1 MITPGQYAHEL
12 SQRADGPHDD
22 QATAEAAGLAA
33 ETIRYLI
40 YAAAHGGITEPAT
53 VYAIAGEL
61 SAAAYRLPQVLTQMG
76 EWIATEISAGRVA
89 GDQSRPARQLGDD
102 ARAVYS
108 QAAGHASG
116 LAAALS
122 DAHNLAGTL
131 RASAP
136 ETSIAP

>member
-1 MITPGQYAHEL
+1 
-12 SQRADGPHDD
+12 
-22 QATAEAAGLAA
+22 
-33 ETIRYLI
+33 
-40 YAAAHGGITEPAT
+40 
-53 VYAIAGEL
+53 
-61 SAAAYRLPQVLTQMG
+61 MG

-89 GDQSRPARQLGDD
+89 DDQCRPACQLSDD

-108 QAAGHASG
+108 EAAGHAAG

-136 ETSIAP
+136 ETSMAP